1 MASIRDKRVSVGVIA
16 HSLQCTLV
24 QPLRLCTGHT
34 AHRRSR
40 GIALLF
46 LDHDTRRGWGVSVT
60 PQPLFTPGKDLVS
73 IVQEVGWAPGPV
85 WTGAEDLRPTEIQS
99 LDHLARSQS
108 LYRLSYPAHYSLQ
121 WQNILN
127 GIKQHSSRQYFDVVV
142 GLAWS
147 KDPESYASGRIA
159 TGKVFH
165 A

>member
-1 MASIRDKRVSVGVIA
+1 MASTRDNRVSVGA
-16 HSLQCTLV
+16 TANSLQCTLV
-24 QPLRLCTGHT
+24 QALRLCTGYT

-40 GIALLF
+40 GIVLLF
-46 LDHDTRRGWGVSVT
+46 LDHDTRWGWGVSVM
-60 PQPLFTPGKDLVS
+60 PQPLFTPGKDPVS

-85 WTGAEDLRPTEIQS
+85 WTGAENLDPTGIQS
-99 LDHLARSQS
+99 LDHPARSKS

-127 GIKQHSSRQYFDVVV
+127 GIKQRSPGQYFDVVV

-159 TGKVFH
+159 TGRVFH